1 MTIANLKPE
10 LSNSSTQP
18 LDQSV
23 FDQQEVDAIV
33 EVVKSGAWWMGPNGN
48 KTVTSLEKEFASYQN
63 TRYALAVTNGSH
75 ALEIILR
82 NLGVAPGT
90 EVIIPAYAP
99 ISTGMVVLILGATP
113 VFVDVQ
119 KDTMTLD
126 PILLESAITAKTQV
140 ILAVHLNGVA
150 SNIME
155 LAAIAKRR
163 KIHLVED
170 CSQAHGAS
178 FQGKRVG
185 SFGIAGSF
193 DFHSSQLIS
202 GGEGGMI
209 VTSDRHL
216 YSQCWSQHNCGRG
229 LGKAKNRYF
238 NVGTNYRMTVFQAAL
253 IQVQLKRFITK
264 VRPVHLQNLAILD
277 GALSQIFGITP
288 QFRHFQLDAPA
299 YHYAF
304 RWDAQV
310 LGNQSRDQAI
320 ELLQSYGISVQ
331 VPEAIALP
339 SHPLFQE
346 QVQSQVRTEID
357 SANPSF
363 PVAKVLEDT
372 VICLPHILL
381 SDSVSTVQ
389 ISEALE
395 KIGKN
400 CMLTS

>member
-18 LDQSV
+18 LDKSV

-48 KTVTSLEKEFASYQN
+48 RTVTSLEKEFASYQN
-63 TRYALAVTNGSH
+63 TRYALGVTNGSH

-90 EVIIPAYAP
+90 EVIVPAYAP

-119 KDTMTLD
+119 KDAMTLD
-126 PILLESAITAKTQV
+126 PILLESAITAKTKA

-150 SNIME
+150 SNIVE

-170 CSQAHGAS
+170 CSHAHGAS

-193 DFHSSQLIS
+193 DFNSSQLIS

-209 VTSDRHL
+209 VTSDRDL
-216 YSQCWSQHNCGRG
+216 YDQCWSQHNCGRG

-253 IQVQLKRFITK
+253 IQVQLKRFISK
-264 VRPVHLQNLAILD
+264 VRPAHLRNLITLD
-277 GALSQIFGITP
+277 GALSQIPGITP

-299 YHYAF
+299 YRYAF

-320 ELLQSYGISVQ
+320 DSLQSYGISAQ
-331 VPEAIALP
+331 VSDAISLP
-339 SHPLFQE
+339 SHPLFQ
-346 QVQSQVRTEID
+346 SQVPAEID
-357 SANPSF
+357 SGSESSRSSF
-363 PVAKVLEDT
+363 PVAKALEDT
-372 VICLPHILL
+372 VICLPHTLL
-381 SDSVSTVQ
+381 SESVSTIQ
-389 ISEALE
+389 IAEALE
-395 KIGKN
+395 KISSH
-400 CMLTS
+400 CMVAS

>member
-1 MTIANLKPE
+1 MTITNLNPE
-10 LSNSSTQP
+10 LSNSLTQP
-18 LDQSV
+18 LKQSV

-48 KTVTSLEKEFASYQN
+48 KTITSLEKEFASYQN
-63 TRYALAVTNGSH
+63 TRYALGVTNGSH

-90 EVIIPAYAP
+90 EVILPAYAP

-126 PILLESAITAKTQV
+126 SILLESAITAKTQV

-150 SNIME
+150 SNIVE

-170 CSQAHGAS
+170 CSHAHGAS

-209 VTSDRHL
+209 VTSDRDL
-216 YSQCWSQHNCGRG
+216 YNQCWSQHNCGRG

-264 VRPVHLQNLAILD
+264 IRPANLRNLITLD
-277 GALSQIFGITP
+277 GVLGQIPGITP

-299 YHYAF
+299 YRYAF
-304 RWDAQV
+304 RWDAQEFE
-310 LGNQSRDQAI
+310 NQSRKQAI
-320 ELLQSYGISVQ
+320 ELLQSYGISAQ
-331 VPEAIALP
+331 VPEAISLP
-339 SHPLFQE
+339 FHPLFQAPL
-346 QVQSQVRTEID
+346 QSQIQAEID
-357 SANPSF
+357 SAKSSF

-372 VICLPHILL
+372 VICLHHTLL
-381 SDSVSTVQ
+381 SESVSIVK

-395 KIGKN
+395 KIRNN
-400 CMLTS
+400 CMVTS

>member
-18 LDQSV
+18 LEQSV

-48 KTVTSLEKEFASYQN
+48 KTITSLEKEFASYQN
-63 TRYALAVTNGSH
+63 TRYALGVTNGSH

-90 EVIIPAYAP
+90 EVILPAYAP

-126 PILLESAITAKTQV
+126 SILLESAITAKTQV

-150 SNIME
+150 SNIVE

-170 CSQAHGAS
+170 CSHAHGAS

-209 VTSDRHL
+209 VTSDRDL
-216 YSQCWSQHNCGRG
+216 YNQCWSQHNCGRG
-229 LGKAKNRYF
+229 FGQPKNRYF

-264 VRPVHLQNLAILD
+264 VRPANLRNVITLD
-277 GALSQIFGITP
+277 GALSQIPGIIP

-299 YHYAF
+299 YRYAF
-304 RWDAQV
+304 RWDAQEF
-310 LGNQSRDQAI
+310 GNQSREQAI
-320 ELLQSYGISVQ
+320 ELLQSRGISAQ
-331 VPEAIALP
+331 LSEAISLP
-339 SHPLFQE
+339 SHPLFQPQIQPQIQPE
-346 QVQSQVRTEID
+346 GDR
-357 SANPSF
+357 ANSLF
-363 PVAKVLEDT
+363 PVAKILEET
-372 VICLPHILL
+372 VICFPHTLL
-381 SDSVSTVQ
+381 SESASTVQ
-389 ISEALE
+389 ISEALAE
-395 KIGKN
+395 IGN
-400 CMLTS
+400 IGNT